1 MNKKKNWT
9 IYEVVSHSWFFLI
22 IWIKCIYVLISHIE
36 IFTITEHQK
45 LTAFFKEY
53 SFLNTYISMF
63 NFEPNYD
70 PFDPPSLPRG
80 KNNIIIY
87 INK

>member
-1 MNKKKNWT
+1 MNKM
-9 IYEVVSHSWFFLI
+9 YL
-22 IWIKCIYVLISHIE
+22 CIN
-36 IFTITEHQK
+36 FTYWNLYNYRTQK
-45 LTAFFKEY
+45 LTAF
-53 SFLNTYISMF
+53 FLNTYISMF

-70 PFDPPSLPRG
+70 PFDSPSLPRG